1 MKRMLS
7 GIKPTGRVT
16 LGNYIG
22 AIKPFVSYQ
31 DEYEMFIFIA
41 NLHSMTIYQEP
52 KELRQNTRDL
62 IALYIAAG
70 LDPEKVTLFLQSD
83 VYEHA
88 QLGWYLGCMVSMGE
102 LSRMTQYKDK
112 ASKLG
117 KDESIGAGIFNYPS
131 LMNADILLYDPDYV
145 PVGEDQKQHVELCR
159 DIAER
164 FNKRYSETFKIPE
177 PLVSKVGGRIMDLQN
192 PTKKMSKSED
202 ANKGTI
208 YILDDINV
216 SKKKIK
222 SAVTDSDSHI
232 HYDPINK
239 PGISNL
245 LEIYSII
252 SGRSIE
258 DIEKQ
263 YEGCGYGVFKTDLA
277 EVVGEE
283 LEKIQTR
290 YKEITTGSYLDD
302 VLAVGAEK
310 ARPIARKKLA
320 KVERKIGITIKKR

>member
-52 KELRQNTRDL
+52 KELRQNTKDL

-83 VYEHA
+83 ILEHA
-88 QLGWYLGCMVSMGE
+88 QLGWYLGCMVNMGE

-112 ASKLG
+112 ASKS
-117 KDESIGAGIFNYPS
+117 EVIGSGIFNYPS
-131 LMNADILLYDPDYV
+131 LMNADILMYDPDYV

-159 DIAER
+159 HIAER
-164 FNKRYSETFKIPE
+164 FNSRYSDTFKIPE
-177 PLVSKVGGRIMDLQN
+177 PVIAKVGGKIMDLQN
-192 PTKKMSKSED
+192 PTKKMSKSD
-202 ANKGTI
+202 INGKGTI
-208 YILDDINV
+208 YILDDINI

-222 SAVTDSDSHI
+222 SAVTDSDSHV
-232 HYDPINK
+232 HYDPENK

-245 LEIYSII
+245 LEIYSIL
-252 SGRSIE
+252 SGRTID
-258 DIEKQ
+258 DIEAQ
-263 YEGCGYGVFKTDLA
+263 YEGKGYGEFKGDLA
-277 EVVGEE
+277 EVVGNE
-283 LEKIQTR
+283 LEKIQAR
-290 YKEITTGSYLDD
+290 YKEITTGSYLDE
-302 VLAVGAEK
+302 VLEEGAQK
-310 ARPIARKKLA
+310 ARYHARKKLA
-320 KVERKIGITIKKR
+320 KVERKIGISIKKR